1 MKKILHISKFYTPYA
16 GGIEDV
22 CYSLVGILKSSLGF
36 EQKIICFNDSSTT
49 EREFY
54 EGIEVIRVG
63 IKVQLYSQPISFSY
77 YSILKNFIKEY
88 QPDYIH
94 LHLPNPLV
102 GMYVNRLLPKNCKLI
117 LHWHSDIVAQ
127 KLLYNFVK
135 YSEAKLLKRAYK
147 VIATSPNY
155 IEDSEPLLK
164 VKEKTCV
171 IPNIIKEDVF
181 KETPDLQKKVTE
193 IKSKYDNKPIVMFLG
208 RHVPYK
214 GIEYLVQA
222 TKLIKSDCHIL
233 IGGSGPLTEDL
244 KKQNKDIRV
253 QFLGRVP
260 EDLLPAYYYAADIF
274 AFPSI
279 TKNEAFGVAL
289 AEAMYCYCP
298 AVTFTIKGSG
308 VNWVSVNGETGI
320 EVENSSVQS
329 LAEAIDELLK
339 NDVLRCEYSKAARR
353 RVEELFL
360 SDSIVSLVEELY
372 N

>member
-1 MKKILHISKFYTPYA
+1 MKKVLHISKFYTPYA

-22 CYSLVGILKSSLGF
+22 CYSLVGILKKVSGI
-36 EQKIICFNDSSTT
+36 EQKIICFNDSNIT
-49 EREFY
+49 EKEIY
-54 EGIEVIRVG
+54 EDIEVIRVG

-77 YSILKNFIKEY
+77 YSELKKTIKEY

-155 IEDSEPLLK
+155 IEDSMPLLK
-164 VKEKTCV
+164 VKEKICV
-171 IPNIIKEDVF
+171 IPNIIKEDFF
-181 KETPDLQKKVTE
+181 KETPDLQTKVAE
-193 IKSKYDNKPIVMFLG
+193 IKSIYDNKPIVMFLG

-214 GIEYLVQA
+214 GIEYLVKA
-222 TKLIKSDCHIL
+222 TKLIKSDCYIL
-233 IGGSGPLTEDL
+233 IGGSGPLTDGL
-244 KKQNKDIRV
+244 KKQNDDSRV
-253 QFLGRVP
+253 KFLGRIN
-260 EDLLPAYYYAADIF
+260 EDMLPAYYYASDIF

-308 VNWVSVNGETGI
+308 VNWVSINGETGI
-320 EVENSSVQS
+320 EVENGSSS
-329 LAEAIDELLK
+329 KLAEAIDTLMLDK
-339 NDVLRCEYSKAARR
+339 SLRESYSLSARK

-360 SDSIVSLVEELY
+360 VESIRHKVIDLY
-372 N
+372 K